1 MLATAKNKK
10 LAKREKNLVL
20 KTYIWTGL
28 PVFYTAQFSHGYFL
42 KVSFEAFLFLPSMA
56 KTHPCFVN

>member
-20 KTYIWTGL
+20 KDIHLDWVTSLSYRTVL
-28 PVFYTAQFSHGYFL
+28 PWLFP
-42 KVSFEAFLFLPSMA
+42 KSFEAFLFLPSMA
-56 KTHPCFVN
+56 KAHPCFVN